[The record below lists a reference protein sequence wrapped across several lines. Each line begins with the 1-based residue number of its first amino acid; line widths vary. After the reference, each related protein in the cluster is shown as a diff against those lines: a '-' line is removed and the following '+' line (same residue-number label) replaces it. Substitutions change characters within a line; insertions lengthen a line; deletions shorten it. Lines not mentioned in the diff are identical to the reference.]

1 MNRKV
6 LSNKQSQIVFWQNY
20 VAQMKI
26 PYRYASAAIINSNT
40 IDLYLHTSEYLIM
53 RDQCSK
59 SLSSNKTRDK
69 HNICSNREYIE
80 AIITYLRKRHFMT

>member
-6 LSNKQSQIVFWQNY
+6 LSNEQSQIVFWQNY

-40 IDLYLHTSEYLIM
+40 IDLYLHL
-53 RDQCSK
+53 
-59 SLSSNKTRDK
+59 
-69 HNICSNREYIE
+69 NI
-80 AIITYLRKRHFMT
+80 